1 MSAVLYPYPTLRL
14 SDPPDIGVAE
24 VCLDTGTRFTPKPPD
39 PAIYLHEIKDKWR
52 TATLTLN
59 LTCDGGLKAFE
70 DAHGLVSALVV
81 ANCLPTNARQ
91 QLVLT
96 RTDSIPNRWDGTLVL
111 DRDNFAKRVDLTAT
125 FTATV
130 GGVPHRTVAQSA
142 RREVYFDK
150 PESVRLN
157 GTLEVKWVNFKA
169 ETASEPAKSF
179 PDSSHVVVFG
189 PGLPAIWLN
198 RDFDGLEALLS
209 DRKDRDRDEKNVT
222 DMLRLGIAR
231 GAWMALFADA
241 LTGICA
247 DEDGDEPDW
256 PSTDWQKQVLR
267 LILPKIDPT
276 KPEREILRTA
286 ADARTEPGNG
296 DFFGRAETVIDE
308 NLLDANKVLRAY
320 IQSRGRDAK

>member
-14 SDPPDIGVAE
+14 ADPPDIGVTE
-24 VCLDTGTRFTPKPPD
+24 VCLDTGTRFAPKPPD
-39 PAIYLHEIKDKWR
+39 PSIYLHESKEKWN
-52 TATLTLN
+52 TATLTLG
-59 LTCDGGLKAFE
+59 LTCDGDLKAFE
-70 DAHGLVSALVV
+70 DAHGLVSAVVV

-91 QLVLT
+91 RLALIRSDT
-96 RTDSIPNRWDGTLVL
+96 APNRWDGALVL

-157 GTLEVKWVNFKA
+157 GALEVRWVNFKA
-169 ETASEPAKSF
+169 DATTEPGKSF
-179 PDSSHVVVFG
+179 PESSHFVAFG
-189 PGLPAIWLN
+189 TGLPAIWLN
-198 RDFDGLEALLS
+198 RGFDGLEALLS

-241 LTGICA
+241 LTGIRT

-256 PSTDWQKQVLR
+256 PTTDWQKQVLR
-267 LILPKIDPT
+267 LVLPKIDPT
-276 KPEREILRTA
+276 KPERELLRIA
-286 ADARTEPGNG
+286 ADARTTPGNG
-296 DFFGRAETVIDE
+296 DFFARVEAVVDE
-308 NLLDANKVLRAY
+308 HLLDANKVLRSY